1 MRRLLAVLAVV
12 ALSIA
17 VGAALGASDPPEA
30 RSTAIVARVEVPGE
44 PVVVEKA
51 LAAPPNATDAGSVLL
66 PADAPVVRVGSA
78 SVSASAQPGLSSSA
92 QAALDLL
99 GIALFD
105 GEITADTLTLRATVA
120 AGAAGASAGTAPST
134 VAGLQVLGRA
144 IGSDVRGRLPLA
156 DWGSL
161 EVLAEASSTVDD
173 KARTGSASVTG
184 LRITLTAEHAGLPA
198 GTRITVGIA
207 EAFVKV
213 PVAAATSPLPRVTPK
228 PQPKKPPPPPRPKGP
243 REPGASIPGAP
254 PELVRQPPSVTVRL
268 SRGGYVF
275 PVFGPA
281 SFGDTFGAPRY
292 NVEGSWHHGEDIVG
306 PLGTPLLAV
315 ADGTVFSVGWNE
327 IGGWRLW
334 LRDREG
340 NEFYYAHLSA
350 YSPLAVDGTR
360 VRAGDVLG
368 FMGNTGDADGGIVH
382 LHFEIHPVEL
392 LSLGYNGVVAP
403 YPFLVAWRRAD
414 DVSFAAG
421 RRYLPGEEVRGV
433 APPAGAVLLEADDI
447 SLRSGLVPGALG
459 RAVVAEQQSPAG
471 R

>member
-1 MRRLLAVLAVV
+1 ML
-12 ALSIA
+12 A
-17 VGAALGASDPPEA
+17 VGALTVAVGASLAAPATPDA
-30 RSTAIVARVEVPGE
+30 RATAFAVQVDVPGATT
-44 PVVVEKA
+44 VVERA
-51 LAAPPNATDAGSVLL
+51 VAAPPNAVDTGSVAY
-66 PADAPVVRVGSA
+66 PPDAPVVRVGSVT
-78 SVSASAQPGLSSSA
+78 VSASAQPGLSSSA

-99 GIALFD
+99 GITLFG
-105 GEITADTLTLRATVA
+105 GEIIADSLALRATVA
-120 AGAAGASAGTAPST
+120 AGPAGATADTAASAVT
-134 VAGLQVLGRA
+134 GLQVLGQPVA
-144 IGSDVRGRLPLA
+144 RGQGTRLPLA

-161 EVLAEASSTVDD
+161 EVLTTATSTGQG
-173 KARTGSASVTG
+173 KARSGSASVTG
-184 LRITLTAEHAGLPA
+184 LRVTLSAEHGGLPA
-198 GTRITVGIA
+198 GTTITIGTA

-213 PVAAATSPLPRVTPK
+213 PPVEAAAPVPAL
-228 PQPKKPPPPPRPKGP
+228 KPPTPAKPAPRPAPPKGP
-243 REPGASIPGAP
+243 REPGASIAGAP
-254 PELVRQPPSVTVRL
+254 PEIVREPPDVTVRL
-268 SRGGYVF
+268 SRRGYVF

-281 SFGDTFGAPRY
+281 SFGDSFGAPRY
-292 NVEGSWHHGEDIVG
+292 NLESGWHHGEDIVG

-334 LRDREG
+334 LRDDDG

-350 YSPLAVDGTR
+350 YSPLAVEGKR

-368 FMGNTGDADGGIVH
+368 FMGNSGDAEGGIVH

-392 LSLGYNGVVAP
+392 LSLGYDGVVAP

-421 RRYLPGEEVRGV
+421 RRYLPGERVVGV

-459 RAVVAEQQSPAG
+459 RAVVAEQPSTSG